1 VAGGLAIWQL
11 TAMSG
16 LVDPRILP
24 APILILHDFF
34 FDVAINGYGGA
45 SLWQSVLISAWR
57 LFLGIAFGSFGGI
70 LIGCATGVSPA
81 ARGIFEP
88 TFEFFR
94 CIPALGILALM
105 VAWFG
110 IGETSKVV
118 MLTVGAMTPMVLTTA
133 HGVRTARLERTQGA
147 QSLGLGGLRLLWY
160 VVLPS
165 ALPEILTGLRIGFG
179 YAFGGLVAAEMIGAS
194 SGMGWMIWEASQYG
208 ETSIVFICLIIIGF
222 MGFSA
227 DLGLQMLR
235 QKLVPWAGRA

>member
-1 VAGGLAIWQL
+1 
-11 TAMSG
+11 
-16 LVDPRILP
+16 
-24 APILILHDFF
+24 
-34 FDVAINGYGGA
+34 
-45 SLWQSVLISAWR
+45 
-57 LFLGIAFGSFGGI
+57 
-70 LIGCATGVSPA
+70 
-81 ARGIFEP
+81 
-88 TFEFFR
+88 
-94 CIPALGILALM
+94 M

-133 HGVRTARLERTQGA
+133 HGVRTARLERIQGA

-160 VVLPS
+160 VILPS

-208 ETSIVFICLIIIGF
+208 ETSIVFICLIIIGL